1 MNPPSVCRIKR
12 IELFSCTRRI
22 IKLIKDLKQLIS
34 NTIIRR
40 GISKNPTLIESN
52 GSNGLSQLTVN
63 STNVQNSQIKAVG
76 GDGAF
81 HFFTY
86 NFFMEIGL
94 MFQLR
99 RLAFESNTLI
109 ALPPPSILRS
119 HAMLTSAGAL
129 TCTITVC
136 IWIDTARNSVLCG
149 NSLLNSS
156 YGKLPGDLQVIP
168 CID

>member
-1 MNPPSVCRIKR
+1 MHKKNNKAHKGLETAHIKHNYSPR
-12 IELFSCTRRI
+12 YFEKSHINR
-22 IKLIKDLKQLIS
+22 
-34 NTIIRR
+34 
-40 GISKNPTLIESN
+40 
-52 GSNGLSQLTVN
+52 SNGLSQLTVN

-86 NFFMEIGL
+86 ILFMGIGL

-99 RLAFESNTLI
+99 RIAFESNTLI

-168 CID
+168 CIDWNYLPKQGGSQQRSNEITH